1 MVLDLGLDFRSGDI
15 VVALLRDIAN
25 YDDRLVLSL
34 LGNIWEELNKGGV
47 LIGLMSLVKG
57 NLR

>member
-15 VVALLRDIAN
+15 VVVLLRDIAN

>member
-15 VVALLRDIAN
+15 VVVLLRDIAN

-34 LGNIWEELNKGGV
+34 LGNIWEELDKGGV

>member
-15 VVALLRDIAN
+15 VVVLLRDIAN

-34 LGNIWEELNKGGV
+34 LCNIWEELDKGGV

>member
-1 MVLDLGLDFRSGDI
+1 MVLDVGLDFRSGDI
-15 VVALLRDIAN
+15 VVVLLRYIAN
-25 YDDRLVLSL
+25 CDDRLVLSW
-34 LGNIWEELNKGGV
+34 LGNIWEELDKGGV